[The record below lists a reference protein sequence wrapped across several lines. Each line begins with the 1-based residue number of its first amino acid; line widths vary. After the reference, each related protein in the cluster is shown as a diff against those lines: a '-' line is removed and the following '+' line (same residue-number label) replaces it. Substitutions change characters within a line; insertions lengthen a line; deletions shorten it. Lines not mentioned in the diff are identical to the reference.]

1 MLAMAVSSA
10 SAEPEYG
17 RLQGGASFNNFVV
30 GDKTAATIDF
40 SNGIRGAIRLMKNGN
55 CA

>member
-1 MLAMAVSSA
+1 MLAMAVSA

-17 RLQGGASFNNFVV
+17 RLQGGESSNNFVV